1 LFWKAAATNM
11 SLGLFWLLGPLCG
24 PLYTLGNILPILS
37 ARKLPFP
44 TDEDRQPKLEEDAL
58 NAVYAIAPSVL
69 EDVERDTGN
78 VHESVA
84 KYATLMGL
92 RPAQMIHAF
101 RMMADSELL
110 PPPNV
115 DMRTILKYLYRA
127 E

>member
-1 LFWKAAATNM
+1 M
-11 SLGLFWLLGPLCG
+11 
-24 PLYTLGNILPILS
+24 PILS

>member
-1 LFWKAAATNM
+1 
-11 SLGLFWLLGPLCG
+11 
-24 PLYTLGNILPILS
+24 
-37 ARKLPFP
+37 
-44 TDEDRQPKLEEDAL
+44 
-58 NAVYAIAPSVL
+58 
-69 EDVERDTGN
+69 